1 LERKVIDA
9 NVKVNKLMSEVNKLK
24 KALDEKTKMVITL
37 EETIKKLEA
46 EKVKVNINYNVF
58 LS

>member
-1 LERKVIDA
+1 MERKVIDA